1 MKKEQ
6 QSLSLS
12 LAKLFYFYTKKE
24 YKQMKYQTIPPFIY
38 IFFIYFKHIIFL
50 MANITPKE
58 RESSP
63 IKGSAHL
70 ALLTTKTDSHCLP
83 LSPSL
88 PPSPTVFYL
97 LSQREDEGSM
107 DTVHAV

>member
-83 LSPSL
+83 LSLPASLSYGIL
-88 PPSPTVFYL
+88 PPISK
-97 LSQREDEGSM
+97 RE
-107 DTVHAV
+107 